1 MILQEGITIK
11 GKSLREHF
19 EIHNHDKAIDYL
31 FSIVNDDYILRSID
45 ILS

>member
-11 GKSLREHF
+11 GKVLREHF
-19 EIHNHDKAIDYL
+19 ETHNHDKAIDYL
-31 FSIVNDDYILRSID
+31 FSVVNDNYILRSID